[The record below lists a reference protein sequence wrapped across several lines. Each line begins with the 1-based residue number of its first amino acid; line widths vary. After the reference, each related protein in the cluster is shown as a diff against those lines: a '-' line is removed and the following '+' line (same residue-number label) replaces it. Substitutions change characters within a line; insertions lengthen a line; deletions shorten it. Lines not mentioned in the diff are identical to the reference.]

1 MNFQVPQFIERESK
15 IAGPLT
21 FKQFIYLGVAGL
33 CVFFL
38 YFWLAAKSFLGFVL
52 VSLLLMI
59 TFFSFAFVKIQ
70 GRPLS
75 TVLMNIFLFLSSA
88 KLYLWKKKEEMT
100 PITVKSEKREI
111 KPVAQPITL
120 KIAEKSQLKKLST
133 EIETGLK

>member
-111 KPVAQPITL
+111 KPVTQPTTL